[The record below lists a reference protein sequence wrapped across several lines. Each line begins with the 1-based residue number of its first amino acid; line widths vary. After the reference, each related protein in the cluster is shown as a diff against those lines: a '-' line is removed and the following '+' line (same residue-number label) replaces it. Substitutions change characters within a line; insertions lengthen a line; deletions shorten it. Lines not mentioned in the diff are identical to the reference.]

1 MAITKDL
8 GSSPS
13 GQVLVGLLGLSL
25 SSPGGWTARKSAL
38 PSGVKAGIMSSP
50 CTGPLANW

>member
-1 MAITKDL
+1 L

-13 GQVLVGLLGLSL
+13 GQVLVALLGLSL
-25 SSPGGWTARKSAL
+25 SSPECWTGRKSAL
-38 PSGVKAGIMSSP
+38 QSGVKAGPVSSA